1 MEYYPAMPMQ
11 PLKLEI
17 CMYTLTTQTAI
28 PCIRLYLLKDNR
40 VIKNPL
46 SRIIG
51 NLKFDLQFFKTISLL
66 VKLIHN
72 IN

>member
-11 PLKLEI
+11 PLKLET
-17 CMYTLTTQTAI
+17 CVHTLTVQTI
-28 PCIRLYLLKDNR
+28 LPCTRLYLLKDNT

-51 NLKFDLQFFKTISLL
+51 NLKFELELFKTISLL
-66 VKLIHN
+66 VKLIFF
-72 IN
+72 I